1 MIVRPANPED
11 AAAIG
16 KIYCESWKAAY
27 RGIVPQDYLDS
38 LTPDDRQINPANY
51 LVLESEEGVVFGLAN
66 IGASRDKERPDWG
79 ELRAIYLLPEFW
91 RKGAGT
97 ALFQAAETK
106 LRQMGFSRYFL
117 WVLTENIRARQF
129 YEKMGMYP
137 SGKEHTLSI
146 GGKEVMECQYEKEFL

>member
-1 MIVRPANPED
+1 MIVRPAKLED

-16 KIYCESWKAAY
+16 KIYCESWKTAY

-38 LTPDDRQINPANY
+38 LTPDDRKINPANY
-51 LVLESEEGVVFGLAN
+51 LVLESEDGTVFGLAN
-66 IGASRDKERPDWG
+66 IGASRDKERPDLG

-117 WVLTENIRARQF
+117 WVLTENTRARRF
-129 YEKMGMYP
+129 YEKMGMHL
-137 SGKEHTLSI
+137 SGKEQSFSI
-146 GGKEVMECQYEKEFL
+146 CGKELWECRYEKEFV

>member
-51 LVLESEEGVVFGLAN
+51 LVLESEESTVFGLAN

-79 ELRAIYLLPEFW
+79 ELRAIYLLPEYW

-97 ALFQAAETK
+97 MLFQAAETK

-117 WVLTENIRARQF
+117 WAFCENTRARRF
-129 YEKMGMYP
+129 YEKMGLHL
-137 SGKEHTLSI
+137 SGKEQPFTL
-146 GGKEVMECQYEKEFL
+146 GGKELWECQYEKEFL